1 MNEFKTQKDIQN
13 YINSLKS
20 CVGYLQISNEDLKEH
35 KQDRIW
41 KQKSDIN
48 VDFSSIKGFI
58 YEAHFFDETL
68 NKSIAIRQINST
80 WLVDETNL
88 SDKDIQSD
96 DEQIYI
102 SDIDDLLVKT
112 VQIWQERSDEF
123 CLNLATLKL
132 QKVVFAGFGHKEKK

>member
-13 YINSLKS
+13 YINSLKN

-48 VDFSSIKGFI
+48 VDFSSIKGFV

-68 NKSIAIRQINST
+68 KKSIAIRLINGT

-88 SDKDIQSD
+88 SDKDMQN
-96 DEQIYI
+96 EQIYL
-102 SDIDDLLVKT
+102 SDIDDLLVKM
-112 VQIWQERSDEF
+112 VQIWQEQPDEF
-123 CLNLATLKL
+123 CLNLPTLKL
-132 QKVVFAGFGHKEKK
+132 QKVVFAGFANKEKK

>member
-13 YINSLKS
+13 YINSLKN

-48 VDFSSIKGFI
+48 VDFSSIKGFV

-68 NKSIAIRQINST
+68 NKSIAIRLINGT

-88 SDKDIQSD
+88 SDKDIPN
-96 DEQIYI
+96 EQIYL
-102 SDIDDLLVKT
+102 SDIDGLIVKM
-112 VQIWQERSDEF
+112 VQIWQEQPDEF
-123 CLNLATLKL
+123 CLNLQTLKL
-132 QKVVFAGFGHKEKK
+132 QKVVFAGFVNKEKK

>member
-1 MNEFKTQKDIQN
+1 MNEFKNQKDIQS
-13 YINSLKS
+13 YINSLKN

-48 VDFSSIKGFI
+48 VDFSSIKGFV
-58 YEAHFFDETL
+58 YEAYFFDETF
-68 NKSIAIRQINST
+68 NRSIAIRQINSA

-96 DEQIYI
+96 DEQIYL
-102 SDIDDLLVKT
+102 SNIDGLLVKM
-112 VQIWQERSDEF
+112 VQIWQEQPDEF
-123 CLNLATLKL
+123 CLNLQTLKL
-132 QKVVFAGFGHKEKK
+132 QKVVFAGFVNKEKK